1 MATTCYQYTRK
12 STLAPDATE
21 YFTIG
26 PTDEAGDLDFS
37 GGAITVTAVPAA
49 GTGGDILYMEVI
61 QAATRRYLSSDY
73 RALSYGLD
81 VVVRNNSHASDPE
94 KSTIT
99 EYEVYVSVV
108 RP

>member
-37 GGAITVTAVPAA
+37 GVKAV
-49 GTGGDILYMEVI
+49 
-61 QAATRRYLSSDY
+61 
-73 RALSYGLD
+73 
-81 VVVRNNSHASDPE
+81 
-94 KSTIT
+94 K
-99 EYEVYVSVV
+99 
-108 RP
+108 